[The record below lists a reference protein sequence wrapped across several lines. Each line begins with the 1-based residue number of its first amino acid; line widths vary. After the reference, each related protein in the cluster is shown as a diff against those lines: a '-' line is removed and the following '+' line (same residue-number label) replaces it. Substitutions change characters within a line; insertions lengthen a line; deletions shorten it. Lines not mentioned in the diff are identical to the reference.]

1 MLLSCYWFKYFTA
14 SDSFSTPERCA
25 EFTWL
30 NFDPNFRH
38 NIFGAMSIKVV
49 ELFAG
54 VGGFRI
60 GLEGYPKSS
69 DSPFEVVWS
78 NQWEPSTKKQH
89 ASLVYEHRWPDAN
102 HSNCN
107 VEEMVEHHFDQIPD
121 HDLLVGGFPCQD
133 YSVATS
139 LKNSKGLRGKKGV
152 LWWSIE
158 AILRKKGDQG
168 PKFLML
174 ENVDR
179 LLKSPATQRGRDFAI
194 ILSSLNALGYAV
206 EWRVINA
213 ADYGMPQRRR
223 RVFILAYHESS
234 SIFKQIKS
242 SKTKLDW
249 LVKNGII
256 AAEFPVQE
264 TQQKPFTDSI
274 HTDLKKVSDEFN
286 KDGKLSPFQNTGLMI
301 DGRFWTLK
309 TTSSFAGDRT
319 VLEEILEPSSEVPQ
333 EFFISTEEVLQ
344 KNGWEYQKGAKKINR
359 TNAAGHSYV
368 FSEGG
373 LIFPDPLDG
382 PSRTIITGEGG
393 KSPSRFK
400 HVIFKD
406 GEYRRLTPKELE
418 RLNMFPDDHT
428 KLDGISDQKRAFF
441 MGNALVVGIVEKLGR
456 ELAKRIT

>member
-1 MLLSCYWFKYFTA
+1 
-14 SDSFSTPERCA
+14 
-25 EFTWL
+25 
-30 NFDPNFRH
+30 
-38 NIFGAMSIKVV
+38 
-49 ELFAG
+49 
-54 VGGFRI
+54 
-60 GLEGYPKSS
+60 
-69 DSPFEVVWS
+69 
-78 NQWEPSTKKQH
+78 
-89 ASLVYEHRWPDAN
+89 
-102 HSNCN
+102 
-107 VEEMVEHHFDQIPD
+107 
-121 HDLLVGGFPCQD
+121 
-133 YSVATS
+133 
-139 LKNSKGLRGKKGV
+139 
-152 LWWSIE
+152 
-158 AILRKKGDQG
+158 
-168 PKFLML
+168 
-174 ENVDR
+174 
-179 LLKSPATQRGRDFAI
+179 
-194 ILSSLNALGYAV
+194 
-206 EWRVINA
+206 
-213 ADYGMPQRRR
+213 MPQRRR

-234 SIFKQIKS
+234 SIFKQIKP

-286 KDGKLSPFQNTGLMI
+286 KEGKLSPFQNTGLMI

-319 VLEEILEPSSEVPQ
+319 VLEEILEPSSEVPE
-333 EFFISTEEVLQ
+333 EFFISTEELQQ